1 MVLIAAAFAASISTT
16 LASAPMGDPGHGAK
30 VFASI
35 CGTCHSAA
43 NPPKDIVG
51 PSLFHVIGRKAG
63 TKPGFS
69 YSKAMAA
76 AGFTWTPEQLEA
88 YIAKPQ
94 AIVPGNRMPFA
105 GLSNPKDRADV
116 VGYLALQR

>member
-1 MVLIAAAFAASISTT
+1 MAVWLTAALAAASVSSIPAA
-16 LASAPMGDPGHGAK
+16 GDPAHGAK

-43 NPPKDIVG
+43 RPPRDVVG
-51 PSLFHVIGRKAG
+51 PSLYGVIGRKAG
-63 TKPGFS
+63 SKPGFS

-76 AGFTWTPEQLEA
+76 AGFVWTPDQLQA

-94 AIVPGNRMPFA
+94 AIVPGNRMPFS
-105 GLSNPKDRADV
+105 GLPNPKDRADV
-116 VGYLALQR
+116 VGFLNEQR